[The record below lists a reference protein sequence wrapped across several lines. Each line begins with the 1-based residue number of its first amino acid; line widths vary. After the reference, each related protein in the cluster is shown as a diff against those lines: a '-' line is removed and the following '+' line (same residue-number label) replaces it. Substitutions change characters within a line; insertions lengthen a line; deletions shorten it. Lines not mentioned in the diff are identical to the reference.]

1 MLLDADTTRDRMP
14 SQPIPL
20 ASLDDLVDALAQRL
34 AELRIEPKQWFTAAE
49 AGAYLGYHEKTI
61 HRLSGPNVVGP
72 DRLPCHR
79 LTAGGEKRFSR
90 AELDEHLRQ
99 R

>member
-1 MLLDADTTRDRMP
+1 
-14 SQPIPL
+14 L
-20 ASLDDLVDALAQRL
+20 AAVELSSLDELVDAIAERL
-34 AELRIEPKQWFTAAE
+34 ATRFGHAQEWLSATEAA
-49 AGAYLGYHEKTI
+49 AYLSYDEKTI
-61 HRLSGPNVVGP
+61 HRLSGPNVTGP

-90 AELDEHLRQ
+90 AELDEHLRK